1 MIVTFYKTKLSAQNR
16 CYNKSAYD
24 TYLTGREKLIYE
36 FKQSIIPNTV
46 FYVPAKKS
54 DGSYYQW
61 QLYNYVTFEYAGLKW
76 GSFITKVQPIAAN
89 ETVSIS
95 HATDNW
101 YYLLEN
107 EVDFDMHGQVNRAHV
122 NDMRETVD
130 VTSKKTYV
138 PTLDNTYVSPES
150 SCSSNGFN
158 VSYTE
163 VLQFDSNKPD
173 GWHYLYILINNP
185 NQTGLTYGESGASKT
200 DYESN
205 CHQYYNNSL
214 GKKTRS
220 INMLLCGV
228 VNDDGLISFLIS
240 HSIETNPVADT
251 FRSYMINLQSDAI
264 TKVMVSD
271 IPPNEYCSI
280 RSVADSDGSKV
291 GYIYYNRPSDS
302 ISLGHANNLRGLPQ
316 NFSILNYF
324 NAVTTYAYPTNA
336 ANNFVLYSGNTSLGT
351 HYKNDYDTYIN
362 YGICKLRM
370 SPYCVLNYAGKTVD
384 YSKYESADVPTDYFE
399 FRIQYGIDFS
409 FNYYYYSI
417 QGLKTLDK
425 SASFTYVNCLN
436 AFDPIVT
443 RSYFDQY
450 DLSII
455 SANAATK
462 KIDLGFGLFK
472 SAGSIAGS
480 VLSGSASGI
489 ISGSLGL
496 AQGVASV
503 GYKAKAINAEKEKAV
518 GQINNGEISS
528 DTAVGFYASMGKL
541 DIFNLYLITPNESG
555 YNQLAPMLHRY
566 GYNTPL
572 QLDEVYKNHRRQFF
586 NYFECSTCDIE
597 GVPAEIADDLNT
609 MFESGVHL
617 WSGEVSNW
625 NVANWQVGVYAWIEE
640 TQNV

>member
-1 MIVTFYKTKLSAQNR
+1 MIVTFYKTKLSSQNR
-16 CYNKSAYD
+16 CYDKAAYD
-24 TYLTGREKLIYE
+24 SYLTSCEKFTYE

-46 FYVPAKKS
+46 FYVSAKKA

-89 ETVSIS
+89 ETVSIYHS
-95 HATDNW
+95 TDNW

-107 EVDFDMHGQVNRAHV
+107 GINFDMHGQVNRAHV

-130 VTSKKTYV
+130 VTAKKTYV

-150 SCSSNGFN
+150 SCSANGFN

-163 VLQFDSNKPD
+163 VKPYDSNKPD
-173 GWHYLYILINNP
+173 GWHYIYILVNNP
-185 NQTGLTYGESGASKT
+185 NQAGFTYGEAGAAKT

-205 CHQYYNNSL
+205 CHQYYYNSL
-214 GKKTRS
+214 GNKTRS

-228 VNDDGLISFLIS
+228 VNDDGLISFYIS
-240 HSIETNPVADT
+240 HSLESSAISES
-251 FRSYMINLQSDAI
+251 FQSYMINLQSDSI
-264 TKVMVSD
+264 TKVMISD

-280 RSVADSDGSKV
+280 RKVNNVA
-291 GYIYYNRPSDS
+291 YIYYTNTSDS

-316 NFSILNYF
+316 NFSVLNYF
-324 NAVTTYAYPTNA
+324 NAVQVYANPTIN
-336 ANNFVLYSGNTSLGT
+336 ANNFELYSGNTSLEQ
-351 HYKNDYDTYIN
+351 HYENNYDTYLK

-370 SPYCVLNYAGKTVD
+370 SPYCALSYAGKTID
-384 YSKYESADVPTDYFE
+384 YSKYNSKEYPDDSFE
-399 FRIQYGIDFS
+399 FRIKYGIDYS

-417 QGLKTLDK
+417 DGLKTIDK
-425 SASFTYVNCLN
+425 DSSFTYINCLN

-450 DLSII
+450 NLSIV
-455 SANAATK
+455 SANSTTK
-462 KIDLGFGLFK
+462 KINLGFGLFN
-472 SAGSIAGS
+472 SIASIAGS
-480 VLSGSASGI
+480 VLSGNKGGLI
-489 ISGSLGL
+489 NGVTGL
-496 AQGVASV
+496 AQGISTI

-528 DTAVGFYASMGKL
+528 DTAVGFYASLGKL
-541 DIFNLYLITPNESG
+541 DIFNLYLVTPNESG
-555 YNQLAPMLHRY
+555 YKQLAPILHRY

-572 QLDEVYKNHRRQFF
+572 QLDEIYKNHKRKFF
-586 NYFECSTCDIE
+586 NYFECSSCDIE
-597 GVPAEIADDLNT
+597 GVPTDIAEDINT

-625 NVANWQVGVYAWIEE
+625 NVSNWQVDVYEWIKAVKN
-640 TQNV
+640 NV

>member
-1 MIVTFYKTKLSAQNR
+1 MIVTFYKTKLSSQNR
-16 CYNKSAYD
+16 CYDKAAYD
-24 TYLTGREKLIYE
+24 SYLTSCEKLTYE

-46 FYVPAKKS
+46 FYVPAKKA

-89 ETVSIS
+89 ETVSIYHS
-95 HATDNW
+95 TDNW

-107 EVDFDMHGQVNRAHV
+107 GINFDMHGQVNRAHV

-150 SCSSNGFN
+150 SCSANGFN

-163 VLQFDSNKPD
+163 VKPYDGNKPG
-173 GWHYLYILINNP
+173 GWHYLYILVNNP
-185 NQTGLTYGESGASKT
+185 NQEGFTYGETGAAKT

-205 CHQYYNNSL
+205 CHQYYYNSL

-228 VNDDGLISFLIS
+228 VNDDGLISFYIS
-240 HSIETNPVADT
+240 HSLETAAISES
-251 FRSYMINLQSDAI
+251 FQSYMINLQSDSI
-264 TKVMVSD
+264 TKVMISD

-280 RSVADSDGSKV
+280 RNVNNVA
-291 GYIYYNRPSDS
+291 YIYYTNTSDS

-316 NFSILNYF
+316 NFSVLNYF
-324 NAVTTYAYPTNA
+324 NAVQVYAIPTIN
-336 ANNFVLYSGNTSLGT
+336 ANNFELYSGNTSLGL
-351 HYKNDYDTYIN
+351 HYVNDYDTYLK

-370 SPYCVLNYAGKTVD
+370 SPYCALSYAGKTID
-384 YSKYESADVPTDYFE
+384 YSKYNSKEYPDDSFE
-399 FRIQYGIDFS
+399 FRIKYGIDYS

-417 QGLKTLDK
+417 DGLKTIDK
-425 SASFTYVNCLN
+425 DSSFTYINCLN

-450 DLSII
+450 NLSII
-455 SANAATK
+455 SANSTTK
-462 KIDLGFGLFK
+462 KINLGFDLFN
-472 SAGSIAGS
+472 SIASIAGS
-480 VLSGSASGI
+480 VISGSKGGI
-489 ISGSLGL
+489 ISGVTGL
-496 AQGVASV
+496 AQGISTI

-528 DTAVGFYASMGKL
+528 NTAVGFYASLGKL
-541 DIFNLYLITPNESG
+541 DIFNLYLVTPNESG
-555 YNQLAPMLHRY
+555 YKQLAPILHRY

-572 QLDEVYKNHRRQFF
+572 QLDEIYKNHKRKFF
-586 NYFECSTCDIE
+586 NYFECSSCDIE
-597 GVPAEIADDLNT
+597 GVPTDIAEDINT

-625 NVANWQVGVYAWIEE
+625 EVPNWQEDVYEWIKAVKN
-640 TQNV
+640 NV

>member
-1 MIVTFYKTKLSAQNR
+1 MIVTFYKTKLSSQNR
-16 CYNKSAYD
+16 CYDKAAYNS
-24 TYLTGREKLIYE
+24 YLTSCEKFTYE

-46 FYVPAKKS
+46 FYVPAKKV

-61 QLYNYVTFEYAGLKW
+61 QLYNYITFEYAGLKW

-89 ETVSIS
+89 ETVSIYHS
-95 HATDNW
+95 TDNW

-107 EVDFDMHGQVNRAHV
+107 GINFDMHGQVNRAHV

-130 VTSKKTYV
+130 VTSKKIYV

-150 SCSSNGFN
+150 SCSANGFN
-158 VSYTE
+158 VSYSE
-163 VLQFDSNKPD
+163 VKPYDPNKPD
-173 GWHYLYILINNP
+173 GWHYIYILVNNP
-185 NQTGLTYGESGASKT
+185 NQAGFTYGEAGAAKT

-205 CHQYYNNSL
+205 CHQYYKNSL

-228 VNDDGLISFLIS
+228 VNDDGLISFLVS
-240 HSIETNPVADT
+240 HSDSVTSVAET
-251 FRSYMINLQSDAI
+251 FRSYLINLQSDSI
-264 TKVMVSD
+264 TKVMISD
-271 IPPNEYCSI
+271 IPPNEYSHI
-280 RSVADSDGSKV
+280 RKDNDKV
-291 GYIYYNRPSDS
+291 GFIYYSNTSDS

-316 NFSILNYF
+316 NFSVLNYF
-324 NAVTTYAYPTNA
+324 NAVQAYGYPTFN
-336 ANNFVLYSGNTSLGT
+336 ANNFELYSGNTSLGM
-351 HYKNDYDTYIN
+351 HYENNYDTYIK

-370 SPYCVLNYAGKTVD
+370 SPYCTLSYAGKTID
-384 YSKYESADVPTDYFE
+384 YSKYNNREYPDDDFQ
-399 FRIQYGIDFS
+399 FRVKYGIDYS

-417 QGLKTLDK
+417 DGLKTIDND
-425 SASFTYVNCLN
+425 SSFTYVNCLN
-436 AFDPIVT
+436 SFDPIVT

-455 SANAATK
+455 SANSTTK
-462 KIDLGFGLFK
+462 KINLGFGLFS
-472 SAGSIAGS
+472 SAASIAGS
-480 VLSGSASGI
+480 AVSGSVGGI
-489 ISGSLGL
+489 ISGSIGL
-496 AQGVASV
+496 AQGLSTI

-528 DTAVGFYASMGKL
+528 DTAVGFYASLGKL
-541 DIFNLYLITPNESG
+541 DIFNLYLVTPNESG

-572 QLDEVYKNHRRQFF
+572 QLDEIYKNHKRKFF
-586 NYFECSTCDIE
+586 NYFECSSCDIE
-597 GVPAEIADDLNT
+597 GVPTDIAEDINA

-625 NVANWQVGVYAWIEE
+625 EVPNWQEDVYEWIKAVKN
-640 TQNV
+640 NV